1 MECLKCKGFMMVDHH
16 YTTMAKRLYARC
28 LNCGF
33 WFDLVDVLRFFHRVL
48 DSAYRGAKIR
58 DTL

>member
-1 MECLKCKGFMMVDHH
+1 MMIDHH

-33 WFDLVDVLRFFHRVL
+33 WFDLVDVLRFFHKVL
-48 DSAYRGAKIR
+48 DNAYRGIKIR
-58 DTL
+58 ETL